1 MPRNRA
7 PNLTRADV
15 AKKEAEKKEALADR
29 DDTSSDNLHKSLV
42 DFLLYVMQDVCLLHG
57 LATKQAESSSLT
69 ALSPKKHNTTLR
81 QCEEIICD
89 EIAEWSCDP
98 DREAYYN
105 EPALLLHKNMWDV
118 MLPCPPHK

>member
-1 MPRNRA
+1 MA
-7 PNLTRADV
+7 PKLKPHV
-15 AKKEAEKKEALADR
+15 AKRKEAEKNEALADR
-29 DDTSSDNLHKSLV
+29 KDTTDDNLHKSLV
-42 DFLLYVMQDVCLLHG
+42 KFLLYVMRDLCLLHG
-57 LATKQAESSSLT
+57 LATEQA
-69 ALSPKKHNTTLR
+69 PMQGKHKIT
-81 QCEEIICD
+81 QSECEEMICD